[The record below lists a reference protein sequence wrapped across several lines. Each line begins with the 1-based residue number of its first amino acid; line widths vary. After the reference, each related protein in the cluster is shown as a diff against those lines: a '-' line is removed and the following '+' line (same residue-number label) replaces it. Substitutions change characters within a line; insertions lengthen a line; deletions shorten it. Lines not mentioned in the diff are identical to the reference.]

1 MNLKFV
7 GNKKLI
13 DFFYIFLIFTLD
25 RISKIFVLNL
35 SEKYSQLE
43 LYQSSF
49 VNIFLIWNKGIAFG
63 LLSFER
69 NNLYNLI
76 TILISVIILILFV
89 LVFKSEKLKKL
100 SYIFIT
106 GGALGN
112 LFDRIIYN
120 SVPDFIDVHFREFHW
135 FIFNIADIFI
145 TIGVI
150 CLIFDEIILERKR
163 HD

>member
-13 DFFYIFLIFTLD
+13 DFFYIFLIFSLD

-76 TILISVIILILFV
+76 TILILVIILILFV
-89 LVFKSEKLKKL
+89 LVFKSEKLKKM

-163 HD
+163 YD

>member
-13 DFFYIFLIFTLD
+13 DFFYIFLIFSLD

-49 VNIFLIWNKGIAFG
+49 INIFLIWNKGIAFG

-69 NNLYNLI
+69 NSLYNLI
-76 TILISVIILILFV
+76 TVLILVIILILFV
-89 LVFKSEKLKKL
+89 LVFKSEKFKKM

-120 SVPDFIDVHFREFHW
+120 SVPDFIDIHFKEFHW

-150 CLIFDEIILERKR
+150 CLIYDEVFFEGKK

>member
-1 MNLKFV
+1 MILKFI
-7 GNKKLI
+7 GNKRLI
-13 DFFYIFLIFTLD
+13 DFFYIFLIFALD

-49 VNIFLIWNKGIAFG
+49 INIFLIWNKGIAFG

-69 NNLYNLI
+69 NSLYNLI
-76 TILISVIILILFV
+76 TVLILVIILILFV
-89 LVFKSEKLKKL
+89 LVFKSEKLKKM

-106 GGALGN
+106 GGAIGN
-112 LFDRIIYN
+112 LFDRIVYN

-163 HD
+163 YD

>member
-1 MNLKFV
+1 MNLKFI
-7 GNKKLI
+7 GNKRLI
-13 DFFYIFLIFTLD
+13 DFFYIFLIFALD
-25 RISKIFVLNL
+25 RISKILVLSL
-35 SEKYSQLE
+35 SEKYSEIE

-63 LLSFER
+63 LLSFEK
-69 NNLYNLI
+69 NDLYNLI
-76 TILISVIILILFV
+76 TVLIFVIILILFV
-89 LVFKSEKLKKL
+89 LVFKSERFKKI

-112 LFDRIIYN
+112 LFDRIVYN
-120 SVPDFIDVHFREFHW
+120 SVPDFIDIHYKEFHW

-150 CLIFDEIILERKR
+150 CLIFDEVFLQKQRNE
-163 HD
+163 

>member
-1 MNLKFV
+1 MSLKLI
-7 GNKKLI
+7 GNKRLI
-13 DFFYIFLIFTLD
+13 DFFYIFLIFALD

-35 SEKYSQLE
+35 SEKYSQFE

-76 TILISVIILILFV
+76 TVLILVIILILFV
-89 LVFKSEKLKKL
+89 LVFKSEKLKKM

-120 SVPDFIDVHFREFHW
+120 SVPDFIDIHFKEFHW

>member
-13 DFFYIFLIFTLD
+13 DFFFIFLIFSLD

-89 LVFKSEKLKKL
+89 LVFKSEKLKKM

-150 CLIFDEIILERKR
+150 CLIYDEIFIEKKKNV
-163 HD
+163 

>member
-76 TILISVIILILFV
+76 TILILVIILILFV

-163 HD
+163 YD